1 MMKATVLA
9 LCVLTIAAE
18 PWGSLLKLDSSVD
31 QLSFTAARDQE
42 LDQLEQDPCAGCV
55 DSHVVSYQKCMSS
68 VGSNPCTKQYTGVA
82 FDNGCCVMKEK
93 HGMCLRCKS
102 MGARP
107 HYNSKWTDQ
116 QNLGVTVYE
125 H

>member
-1 MMKATVLA
+1 MKATVVILCA
-9 LCVLTIAAE
+9 LTVSADPL
-18 PWGSLLKLDSSVD
+18 GSFLKLDSSVD
-31 QLSFTAARDQE
+31 SFSFAAARDQE
-42 LDQLEQDPCAGCV
+42 LSKIEQDPCAGCV
-55 DSHVVSYQKCMSS
+55 DSHVVSYQKCMSAL
-68 VGSNPCTKQYTGVA
+68 GSNSCTKQYTGVA
-82 FDNGCCVMKEK
+82 FDNGCCVMAQK
-93 HGMCLRCKS
+93 HGMCLRCKG

>member
-1 MMKATVLA
+1 MMKATVIAICTLA
-9 LCVLTIAAE
+9 VSANPIGGKL
-18 PWGSLLKLDSSVD
+18 GSFLKLESSDS
-31 QLSFTAARDQE
+31 LSFTAARDNE
-42 LDQLEQDPCAGCV
+42 LAAIEQD
-55 DSHVVSYQKCMSS
+55 
-68 VGSNPCTKQYTGVA
+68 PCTKQYTGVA
-82 FDNGCCVMKEK
+82 FDNGCCVMAQK
-93 HGMCLRCKS
+93 HSMCLRCKG